1 MINVQSQLARLRSE
15 LEKSEMLR
23 QTLEYELTLLRTQHG
38 KQNAFT
44 NQLQNQFNQANEQ
57 IKYLQNQLDSANSN
71 QDKLLH
77 DKDLQI
83 KQLIDE
89 TQTLHDRERR
99 IEALN
104 EQIQKMESKFLFN
117 LSFFFVVR
125 SLWSYSNLESFSD
138 SESLSRK
145 NLAQSIL
152 AKERENELKKEYE
165 LMQIK
170 LQYCEQAL
178 EQEKAISNEAKLN
191 VQLLTVNRSF
201 LFSFLF
207 SQCFLFCCWRVV

>member
-1 MINVQSQLARLRSE
+1 
-15 LEKSEMLR
+15 MLR

-125 SLWSYSNLESFSD
+125 SL
-138 SESLSRK
+138 
-145 NLAQSIL
+145 
-152 AKERENELKKEYE
+152 
-165 LMQIK
+165 
-170 LQYCEQAL
+170 
-178 EQEKAISNEAKLN
+178 
-191 VQLLTVNRSF
+191 
-201 LFSFLF
+201 
-207 SQCFLFCCWRVV
+207 